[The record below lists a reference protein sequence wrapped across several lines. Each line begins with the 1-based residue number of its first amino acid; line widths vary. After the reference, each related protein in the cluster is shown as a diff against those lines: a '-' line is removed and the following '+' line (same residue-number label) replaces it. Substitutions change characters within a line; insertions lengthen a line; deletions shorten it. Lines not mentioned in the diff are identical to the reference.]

1 MTSSLYAGSI
11 ILRNVSNVTL
21 RARVWQPGA
30 FEQGKSG
37 ALEADGRVE
46 GLVGTVGLPGFEGW
60 AGERVS
66 WVLGMAPSE
75 VVVSMPFTVKE
86 RLPEPAWPSISGEVD
101 PMVLKGGN
109 PPLAAK
115 AIILKSSLYRV

>member
-46 GLVGTVGLPGFEGW
+46 GLVGTSGLPGW
-60 AGERVS
+60 AGERAS
-66 WVLGMAPSE
+66 WVPGMAPSE
-75 VVVSMPFTVKE
+75 VAVSMPFTVKE